1 MNLTSKILI
10 ILFVILSMNQAF
22 AENHKNSLISEE
34 EELPSVNPFLGGN
47 TSSVSS
53 DTNTESS
60 SSINNLRLNGII
72 HGENKRFAIF
82 NMPDGRSV
90 RYEEN
95 TIISTNLM
103 VLDIL
108 ENNVYVKS
116 NDQEYSI
123 DINNIIIKVEE

>member
-1 MNLTSKILI
+1 M
-10 ILFVILSMNQAF
+10 
-22 AENHKNSLISEE
+22 
-34 EELPSVNPFLGGN
+34 PSVNPFLGGN